1 MKFSEFSLITKI
13 IVFGVFYFSHFR
25 YFLSM
30 KMSVEKEKLTWEI
43 SVGAMEDSKYVAMG
57 KRENILPFQI
67 IQLTQNEKMILAFRK
82 VFNNRG
88 ENFWDFEDL
97 HFFGV

>member
-1 MKFSEFSLITKI
+1 
-13 IVFGVFYFSHFR
+13 
-25 YFLSM
+25 M

-43 SVGAMEDSKYVAMG
+43 SVGAMEDSKCVAMD

-82 VFNNRG
+82 VNFQFSRG
-88 ENFWDFEDL
+88 KFSIILKLTLFWCL
-97 HFFGV
+97 TSVPP